1 MSFRECLMNKKEEIE
16 IIKNSPIM
24 LLEPAKI
31 MSHRKFKYSLD
42 QCPLNP
48 QRKFL

>member
-1 MSFRECLMNKKEEIE
+1 MNKKEEIE